1 MRKLLFVILIAVSW
15 GNIYGQDE
23 SADYSDEQYAYR
35 LFIGPQS
42 SLGGAIMGVEFEYT
56 RNKHNFI
63 LDMAFAKESGRKRK
77 DPTIGYQIF
86 DTYTYYNDQLSI
98 ISLLY
103 GRVAVLNKVRFS
115 ANIGPLYY
123 HFVDKEIMSDS
134 NGYNSVIRS
143 YKNGVGGQVI
153 LGPELVFKDSFGIG
167 FKFRVGYA
175 HEMLYGVHFGLN
187 GYF

>member
-23 SADYSDEQYAYR
+23 SADYSEEQYAYR

-77 DPTIGYQIF
+77 DPPAPYQIF

-115 ANIGPLYY
+115 ANIGPLFY
-123 HFVDKEIMSDS
+123 HFVDKEIVNSV
-134 NGYNSVIRS
+134 GYNSIVRNF
-143 YKNGVGGQVI
+143 KNGVGGQLI
-153 LGPELVFKDSFGIG
+153 LGPELVFRDSFGIG
-167 FKFRVGYA
+167 FKIRFGYA
-175 HEMLYGVHFGLN
+175 NDILYGVHFGLN